1 MQSFV
6 LNKKFLNALFRYFLA
21 GTFKTAIAIFEING
35 IEFVCAES
43 LYKSK
48 KLYIWDQKCRF
59 RVFLGWT
66 LKMLLS

>member
-48 KLYIWDQKCRF
+48 KL
-59 RVFLGWT
+59 
-66 LKMLLS
+66 